1 MIIVNEREVIT
12 MKTKTYYV
20 VSMAYCGGH
29 LGMSKTF
36 DKYSDA
42 KIFALNA
49 KEDEDN
55 TYITIDEVTKSGIF
69 KKKYETKTL
78 EVYNEE

>member
-1 MIIVNEREVIT
+1 

-20 VSMAYCGGH
+20 VSMAYCCGR
-29 LGMSKTF
+29 LGLSETF
-36 DKYSDA
+36 DRYSDA
-42 KIFALNA
+42 KAFALNA

-69 KKKYETKTL
+69 KKKYESKTL

>member
-1 MIIVNEREVIT
+1 

-29 LGMSKTF
+29 LGMSETF
-36 DKYSDA
+36 NRYSDA
-42 KIFALNA
+42 KEFALKA

-55 TYITIDEVTKSGIF
+55 TYITIKEITKSGIF
-69 KKKYETKTL
+69 KKKYETKIL
-78 EVYNEE
+78 ETYNEE

>member
-1 MIIVNEREVIT
+1 

-29 LGMSKTF
+29 LGMSETF
-36 DKYSDA
+36 NRYSDA
-42 KIFALNA
+42 KEFTLNA

-55 TYITIDEVTKSGIF
+55 TYITIKEVTKSGIF
-69 KKKYETKTL
+69 KKKYETKIL
-78 EVYNEE
+78 ETYNEE

>member
-1 MIIVNEREVIT
+1 

-20 VSMAYCGGH
+20 VSMAYCGGY
-29 LGMSKTF
+29 LGMSETF

-42 KIFALNA
+42 KEFALNA

-55 TYITIDEVTKSGIF
+55 TYITIEEVTKSGIF
-69 KKKYETKTL
+69 KKKYETKIL
-78 EVYNEE
+78 ETYNEE

>member
-1 MIIVNEREVIT
+1 
-12 MKTKTYYV
+12 MKTKIYYV

-29 LGMSKTF
+29 LGMSETF

-42 KIFALNA
+42 KAFALNA
-49 KEDEDN
+49 KEDADN

-69 KKKYETKTL
+69 KKKYEAKTL
-78 EVYNEE
+78 ETYNEE

>member
-1 MIIVNEREVIT
+1 

-36 DKYSDA
+36 DRYSDA
-42 KIFALNA
+42 KVFALNA

-55 TYITIDEVTKSGIF
+55 TYITIKEVTKSGIF
-69 KKKYETKTL
+69 KKRYEDKIL
-78 EVYNEE
+78 ETYNEE

>member
-1 MIIVNEREVIT
+1 

-20 VSMAYCGGH
+20 VSMAYCSGY
-29 LGMSKTF
+29 LGLSEIF

-42 KIFALNA
+42 KEFALNA
-49 KEDEDN
+49 KKDEDN
-55 TYITIDEVTKSGIF
+55 TNITIEKVTKSGFF

-78 EVYNEE
+78 ETYNEE

>member
-1 MIIVNEREVIT
+1 

-20 VSMAYCGGH
+20 VSMAYCCGR

-42 KIFALNA
+42 KEFALKA
-49 KEDEDN
+49 KEDVDN
-55 TYITIDEVTKSGIF
+55 TYITNKEILQPSDNFGCITEKNVLYF
-69 KKKYETKTL
+69 
-78 EVYNEE
+78 NQ